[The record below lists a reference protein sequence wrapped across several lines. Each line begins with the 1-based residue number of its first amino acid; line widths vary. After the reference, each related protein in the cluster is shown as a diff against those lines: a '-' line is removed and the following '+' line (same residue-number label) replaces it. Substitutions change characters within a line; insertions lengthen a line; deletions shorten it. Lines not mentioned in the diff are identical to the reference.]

1 VAFLFFKDREV
12 PNRTNRERTRK
23 NAGGK
28 TMAKINTANIEGYA
42 NMTAEEKLAALE
54 ALEMPEPDYSGWVK
68 KDVAD
73 KYASEAAG
81 YKKQLRERMSADEA
95 DKAKAAED
103 LAAVME
109 ELELLRTEKVVTE
122 NTNKF
127 LGLGYD
133 EKLAR
138 ETATALNKGEMDVVF
153 KNHAKFLESR
163 EKQLR
168 AEILRE
174 TPSPA
179 AGVVETT
186 MKKSDF
192 NKMTLAEK
200 AKFAQENPEQFK
212 ELYGGN

>member
-1 VAFLFFKDREV
+1 MRIDTSKI
-12 PNRTNRERTRK
+12 PNFDNLPDDVK
-23 NAGGK
+23 
-28 TMAKINTANIEGYA
+28 
-42 NMTAEEKLAALE
+42 AAITGME
-54 ALEMPEPDYSGWVK
+54 FADAPDMSQFVSKATFDK
-68 KDVAD
+68 K
-73 KYASEAAG
+73 ASEAADLS
-81 YKKQLRERMSADEA
+81 KQLKARMSEDEIA
-95 DKAKAAED
+95 KTKAAED

-179 AGVVETT
+179 AGIVEPT